1 MVTSFSEAITHPTRT
16 GKGMSYNEAIGYMK
30 ELIGSLEQQKLN
42 VANDVTWLSP
52 SERGKMLSALSMKI
66 YSLHVGISCIERE
79 IERRT
84 NGTTPATV

>member
-30 ELIGSLEQQKLN
+30 ELIGSLEQEKLY
-42 VANDVTWLSP
+42 VTRLGEAIGAD
-52 SERGKMLSALSMKI
+52 ERGKMLSALSMKI